1 MAAVSPLESFSKKRK
16 KAEANATLAGGSI
29 SHLISTEAVERSSPK
44 KAEQAGP
51 LPHDQLSF
59 QRKRGDP
66 SRFAQVP
73 RIQDANLT
81 RPKAG
86 AGFRIVDGLTLLRNA
101 AAHDGEGPQ
110 DRSIERMTPK
120 GRRNLD

>member
-16 KAEANATLAGGSI
+16 KAAANATLAGGSI
-29 SHLISTEAVERSSPK
+29 SHLISTEAVERSSRK
-44 KAEQAGP
+44 SRTGGP

-59 QRKRGDP
+59 QRMRGDP

-120 GRRNLD
+120 RRRNLD